1 MDAID
6 RIILRALY
14 IEGLNQSI
22 NASRDTML
30 EPISI
35 LSMANSSVVDEHIK
49 RLSDLGMV
57 KDKRLTEFGRSALSV
72 VFAGGVFDIIHP
84 GHIHTLRTA
93 KSLGDVLVVVV
104 ARDSTAERLKGKK
117 PLHDEN
123 TRLDMVAS
131 IKYVDVALLGHEN
144 DIFKTVEYVKPDI
157 IALGYDQV
165 HEEGFIMQE
174 CRRRGLKVNIV
185 RLTSPLPEIKSSLI
199 KSELKSSIYSI

>member
-1 MDAID
+1 LDAID

-30 EPISI
+30 EPICI
-35 LSMANSSVVDEHIK
+35 LSMADSSVVDEHIK

-174 CRRRGLKVNIV
+174 CRRRGLNVNIV

>member
-22 NASRDTML
+22 NASKDTML
-30 EPISI
+30 EPMSI
-35 LSMANSSVVDEHIK
+35 LSMVNSSVVDEHLK
-49 RLSDLGMV
+49 KLSDLGMV
-57 KDKRLTEFGRSALSV
+57 KDKRLTEFGRGALSV

-93 KSLGDVLVVVV
+93 KNLGDVLVVVV

-123 TRLDMVAS
+123 TRRDMVAS
-131 IKYVDVALLGHEN
+131 IKYVDVALIGHEH

>member
-6 RIILRALY
+6 RIILRTLY

-49 RLSDLGMV
+49 RLIDLGMV

>member
-14 IEGLNQSI
+14 IEGLRESTTTL
-22 NASRDTML
+22 DK
-30 EPISI
+30 SI
-35 LSMANSSVVDEHIK
+35 LSLLDNSIVEEHVK

-57 KDKRLTEFGRSALSV
+57 KDRMLTEFGRSALSV

-93 KSLGDVLVVVV
+93 KEMGDILVVVV
-104 ARDSTAERLKGKK
+104 ARDTTAERLKGKS

-123 TRLDMVAS
+123 TRRDMVAS
-131 IKYVDVALLGHEN
+131 IRYVDIALLGHEH

-174 CRRRGLKVNIV
+174 CRRRGLKVKIV

-199 KSELKSSIYSI
+199 KSELRSSIYSI

>member
-14 IEGLNQSI
+14 IEGLRLRDSI
-22 NASRDTML
+22 TTSVTTLDKG
-30 EPISI
+30 I
-35 LSMANSSVVDEHIK
+35 LSLLDNSIVEERLK

-57 KDKRLTEFGRSALSV
+57 KDRRLTEFGRSALSV

-84 GHIHTLRTA
+84 GHIHTLRAA
-93 KSLGDVLVVVV
+93 KEMGDILAVVV
-104 ARDSTAERLKGKK
+104 ARDATAERLKDKR

-123 TRLDMVAS
+123 TRRDMVAS
-131 IKYVDVALLGHEN
+131 IRYVDAALLGHEH

-165 HEEGFIMQE
+165 HEEGFVMQE
-174 CRRRGLKVNIV
+174 CRRRGLKVKIV
-185 RLTSPLPEIKSSLI
+185 RLTSPLPEIKSSVI
-199 KSELKSSIYSI
+199 KYELRSSIYSI

>member
-14 IEGLNQSI
+14 IEGLRDSI
-22 NASRDTML
+22 TTSVTTLDKG
-30 EPISI
+30 I
-35 LSMANSSVVDEHIK
+35 LSLLDNSIVEERLK

-57 KDKRLTEFGRSALSV
+57 KDRRLTEFGRSALSV

-84 GHIHTLRTA
+84 GHIHTLRAA
-93 KSLGDVLVVVV
+93 KEMGDILAVVV
-104 ARDSTAERLKGKK
+104 ARDATAERLKGKR

-123 TRLDMVAS
+123 TRRDMVAS
-131 IKYVDVALLGHEN
+131 IRYVDAALLGHEH

-165 HEEGFIMQE
+165 HEEGFVMQE
-174 CRRRGLKVNIV
+174 CRRRGLKVKIV
-185 RLTSPLPEIKSSLI
+185 RLTSPLPEIKSSVI
-199 KSELKSSIYSI
+199 KCELRSSIYSI